1 MSLLVGDDWPRVLPA
16 AQAGEEWAVAL
27 LFRAVQP
34 ALMRF
39 LHARDPHDAD
49 DIASQTWLE
58 VARALPGFEG
68 NADNFRGF
76 VFTIAR
82 RRMLNARRARFRR
95 RVVPT
100 DVHALAD
107 LTPDPEDPAAA
118 VTSRLDADAAVARIV
133 ALLSDDQAEIV
144 LLRVVAGLGVDEV
157 ADIVGKRP
165 ENVRVIQHRA
175 LKRLA
180 RALGEDDVTPPAPS
194 GM

>member
-1 MSLLVGDDWPRVLPA
+1 MSLLVGDDWPRILSA
-16 AQAGEEWAVAL
+16 AQAGEDWAVAL

-39 LHARDPHDAD
+39 LRARDPQEAD

-58 VARALPGFEG
+58 VARALPDFRGTEE
-68 NADNFRGF
+68 NFRAF
-76 VFTIAR
+76 VFTVAR

-95 RVVPT
+95 RVVPI

-107 LTPDPEDPAAA
+107 ATPDRDDPAGT
-118 VTSRLDADAAVARIV
+118 VLSRLDADAAVARIV
-133 ALLSDDQAEIV
+133 ELLSDEQAEIV
-144 LLRVVAGLGVDEV
+144 LLRVVGGLAVEEV
-157 ADIVGKRP
+157 ATIVGKRP

-180 RALGEDDVTPPAPS
+180 RALRDDDVTPPPAA